1 MSTESIKKRIAES
14 LNNALNKGV
23 YKNKS
28 EMSKKLKT
36 NPTSL
41 NSYLAGATFPQTD
54 SLYYIC
60 SELKISPN
68 WIIFGDGEE
77 KNLPEEEPKDEMTTQ
92 FIEMQKTLLKY
103 KDEEIKRL
111 KDEIEALK
119 KSIATSPYYE
129 RIVAESIK
137 QLTKEDKK

>member
-1 MSTESIKKRIAES
+1 MTTKEKIIHF
-14 LNNALNKGV
+14 LDNKGITKEDF
-23 YKNKS
+23 YK
-28 EMSKKLKT
+28 KT
-36 NPTSL
+36 GFSNGFL
-41 NSYLAGATFPQTD
+41 GAGKHVGSD
-54 SLYYIC
+54 N
-60 SELKISPN
+60 LKIILDNYPELSLEWLVMDKGDMIVSDNNLIENNPN
-68 WIIFGDGEE
+68 Q
-77 KNLPEEEPKDEMTTQ
+77 MTDQ
-92 FIEMQKTLLKY
+92 FIQMQKTLLGY